1 MGVLTGLYPQRV
13 FDYFEELTRIP
24 RGSGNEK
31 AVSDYLVSFAKEHG
45 LFYVQD
51 AANNVIMIKK
61 ASAGYEAEEP
71 VILQGH
77 MDMVAVKDADC
88 PLSLEHDALEIAIE
102 GDTVYAKGTS
112 LGGDDGIAIAYA
124 LAVLEDETLS
134 HPRLEAVFTTD
145 EEVGMNGA
153 AAIDLSMLKG
163 RRLLNIDSEE
173 EGILTV
179 GCAGGVRVH
188 SVIPV
193 NRKRQQGILA
203 RICIHGLLGG
213 HSGAEIHK
221 QRGNANVL
229 MGRLL
234 NGLSA
239 KIPYALVSCKGGT
252 KDNAIPIE
260 AEAELV
266 ISEESREALAS
277 AVAEYERTYQ
287 REYANRDT
295 GVRVELTFYGNG
307 SMPAGSDSGKNPADT
322 GDSGNEQEKM
332 HGVVGIHAPE
342 DVRSEDSG
350 YEALDEAST
359 KTVVRFLASVPD
371 GVQAMSTDIQGLV
384 ETSLNMGIVR
394 LTGKGLETDHSIRS
408 SVASAKDALR
418 EKLTALSAL
427 AGGTVSCHGDYPA
440 WEYRKDSP
448 LREQMIVQYR
458 EMFGKEPRVE
468 VIHAGLE
475 CGLLSA
481 KLPGLDCV
489 SFGPDLTD
497 IHTTSERM
505 HIASVGRMY
514 DYLRALIEKK
524 ADGGQ

>member
-31 AVSDYLVSFAKEHG
+31 AVSDYLISFAKEHA
-45 LFYVQD
+45 LFSVQD
-51 AANNVIMIKK
+51 EANNVIMIKE
-61 ASAGYEAEEP
+61 ASAGREAEEP
-71 VILQGH
+71 IILQGH

-88 PLSLEHDALEIAIE
+88 PLSLEHDALAIAVE
-102 GDTVYAKGTS
+102 GDTIYAKGTS
-112 LGGDDGIAIAYA
+112 LGGDDGIALAYA

-153 AAIDLSMLKG
+153 AAIDLSLLKG
-163 RRLLNIDSEE
+163 KRLINIDSEE

-193 NRKRQQGILA
+193 KRERTRGVSA
-203 RICIHGLLGG
+203 CVRIHGLQGG

-221 QRGNANVL
+221 QRGNANCL
-229 MGRLL
+229 MGRFLCV
-234 NGLSA
+234 LSD
-239 KIPYALVSCKGGT
+239 IVPYALVSCTGGT

-260 AEAELV
+260 AEAKIV
-266 ISEESREALAS
+266 IPAKEKEALLTA
-277 AVAEYERTYQ
+277 AVEYESTLQ
-287 REYANRDT
+287 KEFANRDA
-295 GVRVELTFYGNG
+295 GVRVSLTF
-307 SMPAGSDSGKNPADT
+307 DQ
-322 GDSGNEQEKM
+322 GDAE
-332 HGVVGIHAPE
+332 
-342 DVRSEDSG
+342 SE
-350 YEALDEAST
+350 YHALDETST
-359 KTVVRFLASVPD
+359 KTAARFLVSVPD
-371 GVQAMSTDIQGLV
+371 GVQAMSMDIKGLV

-394 LTGKGLETDHSIRS
+394 LTDNGLETDHSIRS

-448 LREQMIVQYR
+448 LRECMIAQYR
-458 EMFGKEPRVE
+458 EMFGKEPKVE

-514 DYLRALIEKK
+514 DYLRALIERK
-524 ADGGQ
+524 

>member
-31 AVSDYLVSFAKEHG
+31 AVSDYLVSFAKEHD

-51 AANNVIMIKK
+51 TANNVIIIKE
-61 ASAGYEAEEP
+61 ASAGYEAVEP
-71 VILQGH
+71 IIMQGH

-88 PLSLEHDALEIAIE
+88 PLSLEHDALALAVE
-102 GDTVYAKGTS
+102 GDTIYAKGTS
-112 LGGDDGIAIAYA
+112 LGGDDGIALAYA
-124 LAVLEDETLS
+124 LAVLEDETLC

-153 AAIDLSMLKG
+153 AAIDLSVLKG
-163 RRLLNIDSEE
+163 RRLLNIDSEA

-193 NRKRQQGILA
+193 KRERRGGVPA
-203 RICIHGLLGG
+203 HVRIHGLQGG
-213 HSGAEIHK
+213 HSGAEINK

-229 MGRLL
+229 MGRFL
-234 NGLSA
+234 NGLLG
-239 KIPYALVSCKGGT
+239 KMPCALVSCAGGT
-252 KDNAIPIE
+252 KDNAIPVE
-260 AEAELV
+260 AEAEL
-266 ISEESREALAS
+266 IIPAKEQDALAA
-277 AVAEYERTYQ
+277 AVTEYEQ
-287 REYANRDT
+287 ILKKEFANRDA
-295 GVRVELTFYGNG
+295 GVQVSLTFSEKNG
-307 SMPAGSDSGKNPADT
+307 ALERGE
-322 GDSGNEQEKM
+322 GDNEWT
-332 HGVVGIHAPE
+332 
-342 DVRSEDSG
+342 
-350 YEALDEAST
+350 ALDEPST
-359 KTVVRFLASVPD
+359 KTVARFLFSVPD
-371 GVQAMSTDIQGLV
+371 GVQAMSTDIKDLV

-394 LTGKGLETDHSIRS
+394 LTENGLETDHSIRS

-418 EKLTALSAL
+418 EKVTALSAL

-440 WEYRKDSP
+440 WEYRSDSP
-448 LREQMIVQYR
+448 LRESMIAQYR
-458 EMFGKEPRVE
+458 EMFGKEPKVE

-514 DYLRALIEKK
+514 EYLRALIQKK
-524 ADGGQ
+524 

>member
-45 LFYVQD
+45 LSYVQD
-51 AANNVIMIKK
+51 KANNVIMIKE
-61 ASAGYEAEEP
+61 ASDGYEAQEP
-71 VILQGH
+71 IILQGH

-88 PLSLEHDALEIAIE
+88 PLSLEHDALDIGVE

-112 LGGDDGIAIAYA
+112 LGGDDGIALAYVLA
-124 LAVLEDETLS
+124 LLEDETLS

-163 RRLLNIDSEE
+163 RRLINIDSEE
-173 EGILTV
+173 EGVLTV

-193 NRKRQQGILA
+193 KRERSRGISA
-203 RICIHGLLGG
+203 RVRIDGLQGG

-221 QRGNANVL
+221 QRGNANAL
-229 MGRLL
+229 MGRFL
-234 NGLSA
+234 NGLSV
-239 KIPYALVSCKGGT
+239 KMSYALVSCAGGT

-266 ISEESREALAS
+266 IPVKEKEALVT
-277 AVAEYERTYQ
+277 AVAEYDKILQKEF
-287 REYANRDT
+287 ANRDA
-295 GVRVELTFYGNG
+295 GVRVLLIFGETDSANA
-307 SMPAGSDSGKNPADT
+307 SDDAGCGEREIKLHPGDT
-322 GDSGNEQEKM
+322 GCGDFAE
-332 HGVVGIHAPE
+332 
-342 DVRSEDSG
+342 SE
-350 YEALDEAST
+350 YQALDEAST
-359 KTVVRFLASVPD
+359 KTAARFLACVPD
-371 GVQAMSTDIQGLV
+371 GVQAMSTDIDGLV

-394 LTGKGLETDHSIRS
+394 LTEKGLETDHSIRS

-427 AGGTVSCHGDYPA
+427 AGGAVSCHGDYPA

-448 LREQMIVQYR
+448 LRECMIAQYR
-458 EMFGKEPRVE
+458 ELFGKEPRVE

-514 DYLRALIEKK
+514 EYLRALIGKK
-524 ADGGQ
+524 SAR

>member
-45 LFYVQD
+45 LSYVQD
-51 AANNVIMIKK
+51 KANNVIMIKE
-61 ASAGYEAEEP
+61 ASDGYEAQEP
-71 VILQGH
+71 IILQGH

-88 PLSLEHDALEIAIE
+88 PLSLEHDALDIGVE

-112 LGGDDGIAIAYA
+112 LGGDDGIALAYVLA
-124 LAVLEDETLS
+124 LLEDETLS

-163 RRLLNIDSEE
+163 RRLINIDSEE
-173 EGILTV
+173 EGVLTV

-193 NRKRQQGILA
+193 KRERSRGISA
-203 RICIHGLLGG
+203 RVRIDGLQGG

-221 QRGNANVL
+221 QRGNANDL
-229 MGRLL
+229 MGRFL
-234 NGLSA
+234 NGLSV
-239 KIPYALVSCKGGT
+239 KMSYALVSCVGGT

-266 ISEESREALAS
+266 IPVKEKEALVT
-277 AVAEYERTYQ
+277 AVAEYDKILQKEF
-287 REYANRDT
+287 ANRDA
-295 GVRVELTFYGNG
+295 GVRVLLIFGETDSANA
-307 SMPAGSDSGKNPADT
+307 SDDAGCGEREIKLHPGDT
-322 GDSGNEQEKM
+322 GCGDFAE
-332 HGVVGIHAPE
+332 
-342 DVRSEDSG
+342 SE
-350 YEALDEAST
+350 YQALDEAST
-359 KTVVRFLASVPD
+359 KTAARFLACVPG
-371 GVQAMSTDIQGLV
+371 GVQAMSTDIDGLV

-394 LTGKGLETDHSIRS
+394 LTEKGLETDHSIRS

-448 LREQMIVQYR
+448 LRECMIAQYR
-458 EMFGKEPRVE
+458 ELFGKEPRVE

-514 DYLRALIEKK
+514 EYLRALIEKK
-524 ADGGQ
+524 SAR

>member
-45 LFYVQD
+45 LFFVQD
-51 AANNVIMIKK
+51 EADNVIIIKE
-61 ASAGYEAEEP
+61 ASSGYEAEEP
-71 VILQGH
+71 IILQGH

-88 PLSLEHDALEIAIE
+88 PLSLEHDALDIGVE
-102 GDTVYAKGTS
+102 GDTIYAKGTS
-112 LGGDDGIAIAYA
+112 LGGDDGIALAYVLA
-124 LAVLEDETLS
+124 LLEDETLS

-163 RRLLNIDSEE
+163 RRLINIDSEE
-173 EGILTV
+173 EGVLTV

-193 NRKRQQGILA
+193 KRERSRGMTA
-203 RICIHGLLGG
+203 RVRIDGLQGG

-229 MGRLL
+229 MGRFL
-234 NGLSA
+234 NGLSV
-239 KIPYALVSCKGGT
+239 KMSYALVSCAGGT
-252 KDNAIPIE
+252 KDNAIPVE

-266 ISEESREALAS
+266 IPVKEKEALA
-277 AVAEYERTYQ
+277 AAAAEYGKILEK
-287 REYANRDT
+287 EYADRDAD
-295 GVRVELTFYGNG
+295 VRVSLRFGEGD
-307 SMPAGSDSGKNPADT
+307 SMPGSWKGNNVSGKT
-322 GDSGNEQEKM
+322 GCDELAE
-332 HGVVGIHAPE
+332 
-342 DVRSEDSG
+342 SE
-350 YEALDEAST
+350 YQALNEAST
-359 KTVVRFLASVPD
+359 KAVVRFLACVPD
-371 GVQAMSTDIQGLV
+371 GVQAMSTDIGGLV

-394 LTGKGLETDHSIRS
+394 LTKEGLETDHSIRS
-408 SVASAKDALR
+408 SKASAKDALR

-427 AGGTVSCHGDYPA
+427 AGGMVSCHGDYPA
-440 WEYRKDSP
+440 WEYRRDSL
-448 LREQMIVQYR
+448 LREQMTAQYS
-458 EMFGKEPRVE
+458 ELFGKEPRVE

-514 DYLRALIEKK
+514 EYLRALVEKK
-524 ADGGQ
+524 SAR

>member
-31 AVSDYLVSFAKEHG
+31 AVSDYLVSFAKEHD

-51 AANNVIMIKK
+51 TANNVIIIKE
-61 ASAGYEAEEP
+61 ASAGYETEEP
-71 VILQGH
+71 IIMQGH

-88 PLSLEHDALEIAIE
+88 PLSLEHDALALAVE
-102 GDTVYAKGTS
+102 GDTIYAKGTS
-112 LGGDDGIAIAYA
+112 LGGDDGIALAYA
-124 LAVLEDETLS
+124 LAILEDETLC

-153 AAIDLSMLKG
+153 AAIDLSVLKG

-193 NRKRQQGILA
+193 KRERRRGILA
-203 RICIHGLLGG
+203 RVHIHGLQGG

-221 QRGNANVL
+221 QRGNANCL
-229 MGRLL
+229 MGRFLL
-234 NGLSA
+234 EL
-239 KIPYALVSCKGGT
+239 IRRMPYAIVSLSGGT

-260 AEAELV
+260 AAAELV
-266 ISEESREALAS
+266 IAVKEKETLLS
-277 AVAEYERTYQ
+277 AAEEYERILQ
-287 REYANRDT
+287 KEFANRDA
-295 GVRVELTFYGNG
+295 GVKVSLTFGEENG
-307 SMPAGSDSGKNPADT
+307 
-322 GDSGNEQEKM
+322 
-332 HGVVGIHAPE
+332 APE
-342 DVRSEDSG
+342 RDEGDN
-350 YEALDEAST
+350 EWTALDDAAT
-359 KTVVRFLASVPD
+359 KTAARFLACVPD
-371 GVQAMSTDIQGLV
+371 GVQAMSTDIKGLV

-394 LTGKGLETDHSIRS
+394 LTENGLETDHSIRS

-418 EKLTALSAL
+418 EKVTALSAL
-427 AGGTVSCHGDYPA
+427 AGGTVSYHGDYPA
-440 WEYRKDSP
+440 WEYRSDSP
-448 LREQMIVQYR
+448 LRESMIAQYR
-458 EMFGKEPRVE
+458 EMFGKEPKVE

-514 DYLRALIEKK
+514 EYLRALIQKK
-524 ADGGQ
+524 

>member
-31 AVSDYLVSFAKEHG
+31 AVSDYLVSFAKEHD

-51 AANNVIMIKK
+51 TANNVIIIKE
-61 ASAGYEAEEP
+61 ASAGYEAVEP
-71 VILQGH
+71 IIMQGH

-88 PLSLEHDALEIAIE
+88 PLSLEHDALALAVE
-102 GDTVYAKGTS
+102 GDTIYAKGTS
-112 LGGDDGIAIAYA
+112 LGGDDGIALAYA
-124 LAVLEDETLS
+124 LAVLEDETLC

-153 AAIDLSMLKG
+153 AAIDLSVLKG
-163 RRLLNIDSEE
+163 RRLLNIDSEA

-193 NRKRQQGILA
+193 KRERRRGVPA
-203 RICIHGLLGG
+203 RVRIHGLQGG
-213 HSGAEIHK
+213 HSGAEINK
-221 QRGNANVL
+221 QRGNANGL
-229 MGRLL
+229 MGRFL
-234 NGLSA
+234 NGLLDKMPCA
-239 KIPYALVSCKGGT
+239 IVSCAGGT
-252 KDNAIPIE
+252 KDNAIPVE
-260 AEAELV
+260 AEAEL
-266 ISEESREALAS
+266 IIPTKEQEALAA
-277 AVAEYERTYQ
+277 AVTEYEQ
-287 REYANRDT
+287 ILKKEFANRDA
-295 GVRVELTFYGNG
+295 GVQVSLTFNEENG
-307 SMPAGSDSGKNPADT
+307 ALERGE
-322 GDSGNEQEKM
+322 GDNEWT
-332 HGVVGIHAPE
+332 
-342 DVRSEDSG
+342 
-350 YEALDEAST
+350 ALDDAST
-359 KTVVRFLASVPD
+359 KTAARFLVSVPD
-371 GVQAMSTDIQGLV
+371 GVQAMSTDIKGLV

-394 LTGKGLETDHSIRS
+394 LTENGLETDHSIRS

-418 EKLTALSAL
+418 EKVTALSAL
-427 AGGTVSCHGDYPA
+427 AGGAVSCHGDYPA
-440 WEYRKDSP
+440 WEYRSDSP
-448 LREQMIVQYR
+448 LRESMIAQYR
-458 EMFGKEPRVE
+458 EMFGKEPKVE

-514 DYLRALIEKK
+514 EYLRALIQKK
-524 ADGGQ
+524 

>member
-31 AVSDYLVSFAKEHG
+31 AVSDYLVSFAKEHD

-51 AANNVIMIKK
+51 TANNVIIIKE
-61 ASAGYEAEEP
+61 ASVGYEAVEP
-71 VILQGH
+71 IIMQGH

-88 PLSLEHDALEIAIE
+88 PLSLEHDALALAVE
-102 GDTVYAKGTS
+102 GDTIYARGTS
-112 LGGDDGIAIAYA
+112 LGGDDGIALAYA
-124 LAVLEDETLS
+124 LAVLEDKTLC

-153 AAIDLSMLKG
+153 AAIDLSVLKG
-163 RRLLNIDSEE
+163 RRLLNIDSEQ

-193 NRKRQQGILA
+193 KRERCGGVPA
-203 RICIHGLLGG
+203 RVRIHGLQGG
-213 HSGAEIHK
+213 HSGAEINK
-221 QRGNANVL
+221 QRGNANSL
-229 MGRLL
+229 MGRFL
-234 NGLSA
+234 NNLSG
-239 KIPYALVSCKGGT
+239 KMLCALVSCAGGT
-252 KDNAIPIE
+252 KDNAIPVE
-260 AEAELV
+260 AEAEL
-266 ISEESREALAS
+266 IIPAKEQEALAA
-277 AVAEYERTYQ
+277 AVTEYEQ
-287 REYANRDT
+287 ILKKEFANRDA
-295 GVRVELTFYGNG
+295 GVQVSLTFSEENG
-307 SMPAGSDSGKNPADT
+307 AFERGE
-322 GDSGNEQEKM
+322 GDNEWT
-332 HGVVGIHAPE
+332 
-342 DVRSEDSG
+342 
-350 YEALDEAST
+350 ALDEAST
-359 KTVVRFLASVPD
+359 KTVARFLVSVPD
-371 GVQAMSTDIQGLV
+371 GVQAMSTDIKGLV

-394 LTGKGLETDHSIRS
+394 LTENGLETDHSIRS

-418 EKLTALSAL
+418 EKVTALSAL
-427 AGGTVSCHGDYPA
+427 AGGAVSCHGDYPA
-440 WEYRKDSP
+440 WEYRSDSP
-448 LREQMIVQYR
+448 LRESMIAQYR
-458 EMFGKEPRVE
+458 EMFGKEPKVE

-514 DYLRALIEKK
+514 EYLRALIQKK
-524 ADGGQ
+524 

>member
-31 AVSDYLVSFAKEHG
+31 AVSDYLVSFAKEHD

-51 AANNVIMIKK
+51 TANNVIIIKE

-71 VILQGH
+71 IIMQGH

-88 PLSLEHDALEIAIE
+88 PLSLEHDALSLAVE

-112 LGGDDGIAIAYA
+112 LGGDDGIALAYA

-153 AAIDLSMLKG
+153 AAIDLSVLKG

-179 GCAGGVRVH
+179 GCAGGVRIH

-193 NRKRQQGILA
+193 KREGFGGVLA
-203 RICIHGLLGG
+203 CVRIHGLQGG

-221 QRGNANVL
+221 QRGNANCL
-229 MGRLL
+229 MGRFLFE
-234 NGLSA
+234 LSGRM
-239 KIPYALVSCKGGT
+239 PYALVALSGGT
-252 KDNAIPIE
+252 KDNAIPVE
-260 AEAELV
+260 AEAEL
-266 ISEESREALAS
+266 IIPAKEQEALAA
-277 AVAEYERTYQ
+277 AVTEYERILKK
-287 REYANRDT
+287 EFANRDA
-295 GVRVELTFYGNG
+295 GVQVGLTFDKENG
-307 SMPAGSDSGKNPADT
+307 APGRGE
-322 GDSGNEQEKM
+322 GDNEWT
-332 HGVVGIHAPE
+332 
-342 DVRSEDSG
+342 
-350 YEALDEAST
+350 ALDEAST
-359 KTVVRFLASVPD
+359 KTVVRFLVSVPD
-371 GVQAMSTDIQGLV
+371 GVQAMSMDVKGLV

-394 LTGKGLETDHSIRS
+394 LTENGLETDHSIRS

-427 AGGTVSCHGDYPA
+427 AGGAVSCHGDYPA
-440 WEYRKDSP
+440 WEYRSDSP
-448 LREQMIVQYR
+448 LRERMIAQYR
-458 EMFGKEPRVE
+458 EMFGKEPKVE

-514 DYLRALIEKK
+514 EYLRALIEK
-524 ADGGQ
+524 G

>member
-45 LFYVQD
+45 LSYVQD
-51 AANNVIMIKK
+51 KANNVIMIKE
-61 ASAGYEAEEP
+61 ASDGYEAQEP
-71 VILQGH
+71 IILQGH

-88 PLSLEHDALEIAIE
+88 PLSLEHDALDIGVE

-112 LGGDDGIAIAYA
+112 LGGDDGIALAYVLA
-124 LAVLEDETLS
+124 LLEDETLS

-163 RRLLNIDSEE
+163 RRLINIDSEE
-173 EGILTV
+173 EGVLTV

-193 NRKRQQGILA
+193 KRERSRGISA
-203 RICIHGLLGG
+203 RVRIDGLQGG

-221 QRGNANVL
+221 QRGNANDL
-229 MGRLL
+229 MGRFL
-234 NGLSA
+234 NGLSV
-239 KIPYALVSCKGGT
+239 KMSYALVSCVGGT

-266 ISEESREALAS
+266 IPVKEKEALVT
-277 AVAEYERTYQ
+277 AVAEYDKILQKEF
-287 REYANRDT
+287 ANRDA
-295 GVRVELTFYGNG
+295 GVRVLLIFGETDSANA
-307 SMPAGSDSGKNPADT
+307 SDDAGCGEREIKLHPGDT
-322 GDSGNEQEKM
+322 GCGDFAE
-332 HGVVGIHAPE
+332 
-342 DVRSEDSG
+342 SE
-350 YEALDEAST
+350 YQALDEAST
-359 KTVVRFLASVPD
+359 KTAARFLACVPG
-371 GVQAMSTDIQGLV
+371 GVQAMSTDIDGLV

-394 LTGKGLETDHSIRS
+394 LTEKGLETDHSIRS
-408 SVASAKDALR
+408 SV
-418 EKLTALSAL
+418 ENLTALSAL

-448 LREQMIVQYR
+448 LRECMIAQYR
-458 EMFGKEPRVE
+458 ELFGKEPRVE

-514 DYLRALIEKK
+514 EYLRALIEKK
-524 ADGGQ
+524 SAR

>member
-31 AVSDYLVSFAKEHG
+31 AVSDYLVSFAKEHD

-51 AANNVIMIKK
+51 AANNVIIIKE

-71 VILQGH
+71 IIMQGH

-88 PLSLEHDALEIAIE
+88 PLSLEHDALALAVE
-102 GDTVYAKGTS
+102 GDTIYARGTS
-112 LGGDDGIAIAYA
+112 LGGDDGIALAYA

-153 AAIDLSMLKG
+153 AAIDLSVLKG

-193 NRKRQQGILA
+193 KRECCRGVLA
-203 RICIHGLLGG
+203 HVRIHGLQGG
-213 HSGAEIHK
+213 HSGAEINK
-221 QRGNANVL
+221 QRGNANCL
-229 MGRLL
+229 MGRFL
-234 NGLSA
+234 NRLSD
-239 KIPYALVSCKGGT
+239 KMPYALASCTGGT
-252 KDNAIPIE
+252 KDNAIPVE
-260 AEAELV
+260 AEAEL
-266 ISEESREALAS
+266 IIPEKEQEALVT
-277 AVAEYERTYQ
+277 AVTEYEQ
-287 REYANRDT
+287 ILKKEFANRDA
-295 GVRVELTFYGNG
+295 GVQVSLTFVEDN
-307 SMPAGSDSGKNPADT
+307 N
-322 GDSGNEQEKM
+322 
-332 HGVVGIHAPE
+332 VPE
-342 DVRSEDSG
+342 YD
-350 YEALDEAST
+350 ALDESST
-359 KTVVRFLASVPD
+359 KTVARFLTSVPD
-371 GVQAMSTDIQGLV
+371 GVQAMSTDIKGLV

-394 LTGKGLETDHSIRS
+394 LTENGLETDHSIRS

-418 EKLTALSAL
+418 EKVTALSAL
-427 AGGTVSCHGDYPA
+427 AGGAVSCHGDYPA
-440 WEYRKDSP
+440 WEYRSESP
-448 LREQMIVQYR
+448 LRESMIAQYR
-458 EMFGKEPRVE
+458 EMFGKEPKVE

-514 DYLRALIEKK
+514 EYLRALIQKK
-524 ADGGQ
+524 

>member
-45 LFYVQD
+45 LSYVQD
-51 AANNVIMIKK
+51 KANNVIMIKE
-61 ASAGYEAEEP
+61 ASDGYEAQEP
-71 VILQGH
+71 IILQGH

-88 PLSLEHDALEIAIE
+88 SLSLEHDALDIGVE

-112 LGGDDGIAIAYA
+112 LGGDDGIALAYVLA
-124 LAVLEDETLS
+124 LLEDETLS

-163 RRLLNIDSEE
+163 RRLINIDSEE
-173 EGILTV
+173 EGVLTV

-193 NRKRQQGILA
+193 KRERSRGISA
-203 RICIHGLLGG
+203 RVRIDGLQGG

-221 QRGNANVL
+221 QRGNANAL
-229 MGRLL
+229 MGRFL
-234 NGLSA
+234 NGLSV
-239 KIPYALVSCKGGT
+239 KMSYALVSCAGGT

-266 ISEESREALAS
+266 IPVKEKEALVT
-277 AVAEYERTYQ
+277 AVAEYDKILQKEF
-287 REYANRDT
+287 ANRDA
-295 GVRVELTFYGNG
+295 GVRVLLIFGETDSANA
-307 SMPAGSDSGKNPADT
+307 SDDAGCGEREIKLHPGDT
-322 GDSGNEQEKM
+322 GCGDFAE
-332 HGVVGIHAPE
+332 
-342 DVRSEDSG
+342 SE
-350 YEALDEAST
+350 YQALDEAST
-359 KTVVRFLASVPD
+359 KTAARFLACVPD
-371 GVQAMSTDIQGLV
+371 GVQAMSTDIDGLV

-394 LTGKGLETDHSIRS
+394 LTEKGLETDHSIRS

-427 AGGTVSCHGDYPA
+427 AGGAVSCHGDYPA

-448 LREQMIVQYR
+448 LRECMIAQYR
-458 EMFGKEPRVE
+458 ELFGKEPRVE

-514 DYLRALIEKK
+514 EYLRALIEKK
-524 ADGGQ
+524 SAR

>member
-31 AVSDYLVSFAKEHG
+31 AVSDYLVSFAKEHD

-51 AANNVIMIKK
+51 AANNVIIIKE

-71 VILQGH
+71 IIMQGH

-88 PLSLEHDALEIAIE
+88 PLSLEHDALALAVE
-102 GDTVYAKGTS
+102 GDTIYARGTS
-112 LGGDDGIAIAYA
+112 LGGDDGIALAYA

-153 AAIDLSMLKG
+153 AAIDLSVLKG

-193 NRKRQQGILA
+193 KRECCRGVLA
-203 RICIHGLLGG
+203 HVRIHGLQGG
-213 HSGAEIHK
+213 HSGAEINK
-221 QRGNANVL
+221 QRGNANCL
-229 MGRLL
+229 MGRFL
-234 NGLSA
+234 NRLSD
-239 KIPYALVSCKGGT
+239 KMPYALASCTGGT
-252 KDNAIPIE
+252 KDNAIPVE
-260 AEAELV
+260 AEAEL
-266 ISEESREALAS
+266 IIPEKEQEALVT
-277 AVAEYERTYQ
+277 AVTEYEQ
-287 REYANRDT
+287 ILKKEFANRDA
-295 GVRVELTFYGNG
+295 GVQVSLTFDEDN
-307 SMPAGSDSGKNPADT
+307 N
-322 GDSGNEQEKM
+322 
-332 HGVVGIHAPE
+332 VPE
-342 DVRSEDSG
+342 YD
-350 YEALDEAST
+350 ALDESST
-359 KTVVRFLASVPD
+359 KTVARFLTSVPD
-371 GVQAMSTDIQGLV
+371 GVQAMSTDIKGLV

-394 LTGKGLETDHSIRS
+394 LTENGLETDHSIRS

-418 EKLTALSAL
+418 EKVTALSAL
-427 AGGTVSCHGDYPA
+427 AGGAVSCHGDYPA
-440 WEYRKDSP
+440 WEYRSESP
-448 LREQMIVQYR
+448 LRESMIAQYR
-458 EMFGKEPRVE
+458 EMFGKEPKVE

-514 DYLRALIEKK
+514 EYLRALIQKK
-524 ADGGQ
+524 

>member
-45 LFYVQD
+45 LSYVQD
-51 AANNVIMIKK
+51 KANNVIMIKE
-61 ASAGYEAEEP
+61 ASDGYEAQEP
-71 VILQGH
+71 IILQGH

-88 PLSLEHDALEIAIE
+88 PLSLEHDALDIGVE

-112 LGGDDGIAIAYA
+112 LGGDDGIALAYVLA
-124 LAVLEDETLS
+124 LLEDETLS

-163 RRLLNIDSEE
+163 RRLINIDSEE
-173 EGILTV
+173 EGVLTV

-193 NRKRQQGILA
+193 KRERSRGISA
-203 RICIHGLLGG
+203 RVRIDGLQGG

-221 QRGNANVL
+221 QRGNANAL
-229 MGRLL
+229 MGRFL
-234 NGLSA
+234 NGLSV
-239 KIPYALVSCKGGT
+239 KMSYALVSCAGGT

-266 ISEESREALAS
+266 IPVKEKEALVT
-277 AVAEYERTYQ
+277 AVAEYDKILQKEF
-287 REYANRDT
+287 ANRDA
-295 GVRVELTFYGNG
+295 GVRVLLIFGETDSANA
-307 SMPAGSDSGKNPADT
+307 SDDAGCGEREIKLHPGDT
-322 GDSGNEQEKM
+322 GCGDFAE
-332 HGVVGIHAPE
+332 
-342 DVRSEDSG
+342 SE
-350 YEALDEAST
+350 YQALDEAST
-359 KTVVRFLASVPD
+359 KTAARFLACVPD
-371 GVQAMSTDIQGLV
+371 GVQAMSTDIDGLV

-394 LTGKGLETDHSIRS
+394 LTEKGLETDHSIRS

-427 AGGTVSCHGDYPA
+427 AGGAVSCHGDYPA

-448 LREQMIVQYR
+448 LRECMIAQYR
-458 EMFGKEPRVE
+458 ELFGKEPRVE

-514 DYLRALIEKK
+514 EYLRALIEKK
-524 ADGGQ
+524 SAR

>member
-1 MGVLTGLYPQRV
+1 MGVLTGLTPQRV

-45 LFYVQD
+45 LFSVQD
-51 AANNVIMIKK
+51 QANNVIIIKE
-61 ASAGYEAEEP
+61 ASAGYEEAEP
-71 VILQGH
+71 VVLQGH

-88 PLSLEHDALEIAIE
+88 GIDLERDALRLVVD
-102 GDTVYAKGTS
+102 GDTIYAKGTS
-112 LGGDDGIAIAYA
+112 LGGDDGIAVAYA
-124 LAVLEDETLS
+124 LALLEDETLS

-163 RRLLNIDSEE
+163 RQLINIDSEA

-188 SVIPV
+188 SVVPV
-193 NRKRQQGILA
+193 KRAQHSGILA
-203 RICIHGLLGG
+203 AVRIHGLLGG
-213 HSGAEIHK
+213 HSGAEIDK
-221 QRGNANVL
+221 QRGNANCL
-229 MGRLL
+229 MGRFL
-234 NGLSA
+234 NGLSD
-239 KIPYALVSCKGGT
+239 KMPYALVSCSGGT
-252 KDNAIPIE
+252 KDNAIPVQ
-260 AEAELV
+260 AEAAFV
-266 ISEESREALAS
+266 IAANEKEALVS
-277 AVAEYERTYQ
+277 AAAEYGRTLQ
-287 REYANRDT
+287 KEYVNRDA
-295 GVRVELTFYGNG
+295 GVQVSLTFGMENGVMGHGAEDYASNYGG
-307 SMPAGSDSGKNPADT
+307 RSMREPDAESVYD
-322 GDSGNEQEKM
+322 
-332 HGVVGIHAPE
+332 
-342 DVRSEDSG
+342 
-350 YEALDEAST
+350 ALDESST
-359 KTVVRFLASVPD
+359 KIVARFLASVPD
-371 GVQAMSTDIQGLV
+371 GVQTMSTDIRGLV

-394 LTGKGLETDHSIRS
+394 LTENGLETDHSIRS
-408 SVASAKDALR
+408 SIASAKEALR

-448 LREQMIVQYR
+448 LREKMIAQYR
-458 EMFGKEPRVE
+458 AMFGKEPKVE
-468 VIHAGLE
+468 IIHAGLE

-489 SFGPDLTD
+489 SFGPDLSD

-514 DYLRALIEKK
+514 EYLRALIEKK
-524 ADGGQ
+524 

>member
-31 AVSDYLVSFAKEHG
+31 AVSDYLVSFAKEHD

-51 AANNVIMIKK
+51 AADNVIIIKE

-71 VILQGH
+71 IIMQGH

-88 PLSLEHDALEIAIE
+88 PLSLEHDALALAVE
-102 GDTVYAKGTS
+102 GDTIYAKGTS
-112 LGGDDGIAIAYA
+112 LGGDDGIALAYA
-124 LAVLEDETLS
+124 LAVLEDETLC

-153 AAIDLSMLKG
+153 AAIDLSVLKG

-193 NRKRQQGILA
+193 KRERRGGVPA
-203 RICIHGLLGG
+203 RVRIHGLQGG
-213 HSGAEIHK
+213 HSGAEINK
-221 QRGNANVL
+221 QRGNANCL

-234 NGLSA
+234 NGLSG
-239 KIPYALVSCKGGT
+239 KISYALVSCAGGT
-252 KDNAIPIE
+252 KDNAIPVE
-260 AEAELV
+260 AEAEL
-266 ISEESREALAS
+266 IIPAKEREALAA
-277 AVAEYERTYQ
+277 AVTEYEQ
-287 REYANRDT
+287 IVKKEFANRDA
-295 GVRVELTFYGNG
+295 GVQVSLTFDEDNGALTHNEGN
-307 SMPAGSDSGKNPADT
+307 
-322 GDSGNEQEKM
+322 NEWT
-332 HGVVGIHAPE
+332 
-342 DVRSEDSG
+342 
-350 YEALDEAST
+350 ALDNVST
-359 KTVVRFLASVPD
+359 TIVARFLVSVPD
-371 GVQAMSTDIQGLV
+371 GVQAMSTDIKGLV

-394 LTGKGLETDHSIRS
+394 LTENGFETDHSIRS

-418 EKLTALSAL
+418 EKVTALSAL
-427 AGGTVSCHGDYPA
+427 AGGSVSCHGDYPA
-440 WEYRKDSP
+440 WEYRSDSP
-448 LREQMIVQYR
+448 LRESMIAQYR
-458 EMFGKEPRVE
+458 EMFGKEPKVE

-514 DYLRALIEKK
+514 EYLRALIQKK
-524 ADGGQ
+524 

>member
-31 AVSDYLVSFAKEHG
+31 AVSDYLVSFAKEHD

-51 AANNVIMIKK
+51 TANNVIIIKE

-71 VILQGH
+71 IILQGH

-88 PLSLEHDALEIAIE
+88 PLSLEHDALVLAVE
-102 GDTVYAKGTS
+102 GDTIYAKGTS
-112 LGGDDGIAIAYA
+112 LGGDDGIALAYA

-153 AAIDLSMLKG
+153 AAIDLSVLKG

-193 NRKRQQGILA
+193 KRERRGGVPA
-203 RICIHGLLGG
+203 RVRIHGLQGG
-213 HSGAEIHK
+213 HSGAEINK
-221 QRGNANVL
+221 QRGNANCL
-229 MGRLL
+229 MGRFL
-234 NGLSA
+234 NGLSG
-239 KIPYALVSCKGGT
+239 KMPYALVSCAGGT
-252 KDNAIPIE
+252 KDNAIPVE

-266 ISEESREALAS
+266 IPAKEQEALAA
-277 AVAEYERTYQ
+277 AVTEYEQ
-287 REYANRDT
+287 ILKKEFANRDA
-295 GVRVELTFYGNG
+295 GVQVSLTFSEENG
-307 SMPAGSDSGKNPADT
+307 ALERGE
-322 GDSGNEQEKM
+322 GDNEWT
-332 HGVVGIHAPE
+332 
-342 DVRSEDSG
+342 
-350 YEALDEAST
+350 ALDEAST
-359 KTVVRFLASVPD
+359 KIAARFLASVPD
-371 GVQAMSTDIQGLV
+371 GVQAMSTDIKGLV

-394 LTGKGLETDHSIRS
+394 LTENGLETDHSIRS

-418 EKLTALSAL
+418 EKVTALSAL
-427 AGGTVSCHGDYPA
+427 AGGTVSYHGDYPA
-440 WEYRKDSP
+440 WEYRSDSP
-448 LREQMIVQYR
+448 LRESMIAQYR
-458 EMFGKEPRVE
+458 EMFGKEPKVE

-514 DYLRALIEKK
+514 EYLRALIQKK
-524 ADGGQ
+524 

>member
-31 AVSDYLVSFAKEHG
+31 AVSDYLVSFAKEHN

-51 AANNVIMIKK
+51 TANNVIIIKE
-61 ASAGYEAEEP
+61 ASAGYETEEP
-71 VILQGH
+71 IIMQGH

-88 PLSLEHDALEIAIE
+88 PLSLERDALEIAVD
-102 GDTVYAKGTS
+102 GDTIYAKGTS

-124 LAVLEDETLS
+124 LALLEDETLS

-153 AAIDLSMLKG
+153 AAIDLSVLKG
-163 RRLLNIDSEE
+163 RQLLNIDSEE

-179 GCAGGVRVH
+179 ACAGGVRVH
-188 SVIPV
+188 SVVPV
-193 NRKRQQGILA
+193 KRVSCRGILA
-203 RICIHGLLGG
+203 RVHIHGLQGG

-221 QRGNANVL
+221 QRGNANCL
-229 MGRLL
+229 MGRFLL
-234 NGLSA
+234 ELTRRM
-239 KIPYALVSCKGGT
+239 PYALVSLSGGT

-260 AEAELV
+260 AVTELV
-266 ISEESREALAS
+266 IAENEKETLLS
-277 AVAEYERTYQ
+277 AAEEYERILQ
-287 REYANRDT
+287 KEFANRDA
-295 GVRVELTFYGNG
+295 GVKVSLTFSEENG
-307 SMPAGSDSGKNPADT
+307 
-322 GDSGNEQEKM
+322 
-332 HGVVGIHAPE
+332 APE
-342 DVRSEDSG
+342 RNEGDNEWT
-350 YEALDEAST
+350 ALDDAST
-359 KTVVRFLASVPD
+359 KTVTRFLACVPD
-371 GVQAMSTDIQGLV
+371 GVQAMSTDIKGLV

-394 LTGKGLETDHSIRS
+394 LTEKGLESDHSIRS

-427 AGGTVSCHGDYPA
+427 AGGTVSYHGDYPA

-448 LREQMIVQYR
+448 LRERMIAQYR
-458 EMFGKEPRVE
+458 EMFGKEPKVE

-514 DYLRALIEKK
+514 EYLRAFIEKR
-524 ADGGQ
+524 

>member
-1 MGVLTGLYPQRV
+1 MGVLSGLYPQRV
-13 FDYFEELTRIP
+13 FDHFEELTRIP

-31 AVSDYLVSFAKEHG
+31 AVSDHLVSFAKEHD

-51 AANNVIMIKK
+51 AANNVIIIKE
-61 ASAGYEAEEP
+61 ASAGYETEEP
-71 VILQGH
+71 LILQGH

-88 PLSLEHDALEIAIE
+88 PLSLEHDALEIAVE

-112 LGGDDGIAIAYA
+112 LGGDDGIAVAYA

-153 AAIDLSMLKG
+153 AAIDLSMLMG

-193 NRKRQQGILA
+193 NRKRQQGSLA
-203 RICIHGLLGG
+203 RIRIYGLLGG

-239 KIPYALVSCKGGT
+239 KVPYALVSCTGGT

-260 AEAELV
+260 AEAELI
-266 ISEESREALAS
+266 ISPENRETVKS
-277 AVAEYERTYQ
+277 AMAEYERTYQ
-287 REYANRDT
+287 KEYVNRDA
-295 GVRVELTFYGNG
+295 GVRIELTIGENG
-307 SMPAGSDSGKNPADT
+307 GAQTEEKKYLSGDTATDSD
-322 GDSGNEQEKM
+322 
-332 HGVVGIHAPE
+332 
-342 DVRSEDSG
+342 
-350 YEALDEAST
+350 YEALDEDST

-371 GVQAMSTDIQGLV
+371 GVQAMSMDISGLV

-440 WEYRKDSP
+440 WEYRKDSQ

-524 ADGGQ
+524 K

>member
-51 AANNVIMIKK
+51 EADNVIMIKE
-61 ASAGYEAEEP
+61 ASAGYETEETL
-71 VILQGH
+71 ILQGH

-88 PLSLEHDALEIAIE
+88 PLSLEHDALALAVE
-102 GDTVYAKGTS
+102 GDTIYAKGTS
-112 LGGDDGIAIAYA
+112 LGGDDGIALAYA
-124 LAVLEDETLS
+124 LAVLEDDTLS

-163 RRLLNIDSEE
+163 RKLINIDSEE

-193 NRKRQQGILA
+193 KRVQRRGVSA
-203 RICIHGLLGG
+203 RIHIHGLQGG

-221 QRGNANVL
+221 QRGNANCL
-229 MGRLL
+229 LGRLL
-234 NGLSA
+234 SGLA
-239 KIPYALVSCKGGT
+239 KTEYALASCSGGT

-260 AEAELV
+260 AEAEL
-266 ISEESREALAS
+266 IIPAKEKEALAS
-277 AVAEYERTYQ
+277 IVKEYEQ
-287 REYANRDT
+287 IFQKEFANRDA
-295 GVRVELTFYGNG
+295 GVQVSLTFRESSNVPKCGG
-307 SMPAGSDSGKNPADT
+307 ESKEPGQGKSGAKDMAE
-322 GDSGNEQEKM
+322 SEY
-332 HGVVGIHAPE
+332 
-342 DVRSEDSG
+342 DV
-350 YEALDEAST
+350 LDEVST
-359 KTVVRFLASVPD
+359 ETVARFLVSVPD
-371 GVQAMSTDIQGLV
+371 GVQAMSTDITGLV

-394 LTGKGLETDHSIRS
+394 LTQNGLETDHSIRS

-448 LREQMIVQYR
+448 LRERMIGQYR

-514 DYLRALIEKK
+514 EYLRALIEKR
-524 ADGGQ
+524 

>member
-13 FDYFEELTRIP
+13 FDHFEELTRIP

-31 AVSDYLVSFAKEHG
+31 AVSDHLVSFAKEHG
-45 LFYVQD
+45 LSYVQD
-51 AANNVIMIKK
+51 KANNVIMIKE
-61 ASAGYEAEEP
+61 ASDGYEAEEP
-71 VILQGH
+71 IILQGH

-88 PLSLEHDALEIAIE
+88 VLSLEHDALDIGVE

-112 LGGDDGIAIAYA
+112 LGGDDGIALAYVLA
-124 LAVLEDETLS
+124 LLEDEALS

-163 RRLLNIDSEE
+163 RRLINIDSEE
-173 EGILTV
+173 EGVLTV

-193 NRKRQQGILA
+193 KRERSRGVTA
-203 RICIHGLLGG
+203 RVRIDGLQGG

-229 MGRLL
+229 MGRFL
-234 NGLSA
+234 NGLSV
-239 KIPYALVSCKGGT
+239 KMSYALVSCTGGT
-252 KDNAIPIE
+252 KDNAIPVE

-266 ISEESREALAS
+266 IPVKEKEALVT
-277 AVAEYERTYQ
+277 AVAEYDKMLQKEF
-287 REYANRDT
+287 ANRDA
-295 GVRVELTFYGNG
+295 GVRVLLIFCETDSANA
-307 SMPAGSDSGKNPADT
+307 SDDAGCGEREIKLQPGDT
-322 GDSGNEQEKM
+322 GCGDFAE
-332 HGVVGIHAPE
+332 
-342 DVRSEDSG
+342 SG
-350 YEALDEAST
+350 YYTLDEAST
-359 KTVVRFLASVPD
+359 KTAARFLACVPD
-371 GVQAMSTDIQGLV
+371 GVQAMSTDIDGLV

-394 LTGKGLETDHSIRS
+394 LTEKGLETDHSIRS

-448 LREQMIVQYR
+448 LRECMIAQYR
-458 EMFGKEPRVE
+458 ELFGKEPRVE

-514 DYLRALIEKK
+514 EYLRALIEKK
-524 ADGGQ
+524 SAR

>member
-13 FDYFEELTRIP
+13 FDHFEELTRIP

-31 AVSDYLVSFAKEHG
+31 AVSDFLVAFAKEHD

-51 AANNVIMIKK
+51 TANNVIIIKE

-71 VILQGH
+71 IIMQGH

-88 PLSLEHDALEIAIE
+88 PLSLEHDALELVVE
-102 GDTVYAKGTS
+102 NDTVCAKGTS
-112 LGGDDGIAIAYA
+112 LGGDDGIAVAYA

-145 EEVGMNGA
+145 EEVGMHGA
-153 AAIDLSMLKG
+153 AAIDLSVLKG

-193 NRKRQQGILA
+193 KRERRGGVLA
-203 RICIHGLLGG
+203 RVRIHGLQGG

-221 QRGNANVL
+221 RRGNANCL
-229 MGRLL
+229 MGRFLY
-234 NGLSA
+234 GLSGRL
-239 KIPYALVSCKGGT
+239 PYALFSCMGGT
-252 KDNAIPIE
+252 KDNAIPVE

-266 ISEESREALAS
+266 IPAKERETLAS
-277 AVAEYERTYQ
+277 AVAEYEQ
-287 REYANRDT
+287 ILKKEFANRDA
-295 GVRVELTFYGNG
+295 GVQVSLTF
-307 SMPAGSDSGKNPADT
+307 PEHIPDS
-322 GDSGNEQEKM
+322 E
-332 HGVVGIHAPE
+332 
-342 DVRSEDSG
+342 
-350 YEALDEAST
+350 YEALDETST
-359 KTVVRFLASVPD
+359 ETVVRFLISVPD
-371 GVQAMSTDIQGLV
+371 GVQAMSMDISGLV

-394 LTGKGLETDHSIRS
+394 LTKNGLETDHSIRS

-418 EKLTALSAL
+418 EKLTALTSL

-448 LREQMIVQYR
+448 LRECMIAQYR
-458 EMFGKEPRVE
+458 EMFGREPKVE

-497 IHTTSERM
+497 IHTTAERM

-514 DYLRALIEKK
+514 EYLRALIQKR
-524 ADGGQ
+524 Q

>member
-31 AVSDYLVSFAKEHG
+31 AVSDYLVSFAKEQD

-51 AANNVIMIKK
+51 TANNVIIIKE

-71 VILQGH
+71 IILQGH

-88 PLSLEHDALEIAIE
+88 PLSLEHDALALAVE
-102 GDTVYAKGTS
+102 GDTIYAKGTS
-112 LGGDDGIAIAYA
+112 LGGDDGIALAYA

-153 AAIDLSMLKG
+153 AAIDLSVLKG

-193 NRKRQQGILA
+193 KRERRGGVPA
-203 RICIHGLLGG
+203 RVRIHGLQGG
-213 HSGAEIHK
+213 HSGAEINK
-221 QRGNANVL
+221 QRGNANCL
-229 MGRLL
+229 MGRFL
-234 NGLSA
+234 NGLSG
-239 KIPYALVSCKGGT
+239 KMPYALVSCAGGT
-252 KDNAIPIE
+252 KDNAIPVE

-266 ISEESREALAS
+266 IPAKEQEALAA
-277 AVAEYERTYQ
+277 AVTEYEQ
-287 REYANRDT
+287 ILKKEFANRDA
-295 GVRVELTFYGNG
+295 GVQVSLTFSEENG
-307 SMPAGSDSGKNPADT
+307 
-322 GDSGNEQEKM
+322 
-332 HGVVGIHAPE
+332 APE
-342 DVRSEDSG
+342 RGEGDNEWT
-350 YEALDEAST
+350 ALDEAST
-359 KTVVRFLASVPD
+359 KIAARFLASVPD
-371 GVQAMSTDIQGLV
+371 GVQAMSTDIKGLV

-394 LTGKGLETDHSIRS
+394 LTENGLETDHSIRS

-418 EKLTALSAL
+418 EKVTALSAL
-427 AGGTVSCHGDYPA
+427 AGGTVSYHGDYPA
-440 WEYRKDSP
+440 WEYRSDSP
-448 LREQMIVQYR
+448 LRERMIAQYR
-458 EMFGKEPRVE
+458 EMFGKEPKVE

-514 DYLRALIEKK
+514 EYLRALIQKK
-524 ADGGQ
+524 

>member
-1 MGVLTGLYPQRV
+1 MGVLTGLSPQRV

-31 AVSDYLVSFAKEHG
+31 AVSDHLVSFAKEHG
-45 LFYVQD
+45 LFCVQD
-51 AANNVIMIKK
+51 QADNVIIIKE

-71 VILQGH
+71 IILQGH

-88 PLSLEHDALEIAIE
+88 EINLERDALALAVE
-102 GDTVYAKGTS
+102 GDTIYARGTS
-112 LGGDDGIAIAYA
+112 LGGDDGIAIAYVLA
-124 LAVLEDETLS
+124 LLEDETLS

-153 AAIDLSMLKG
+153 AAIDLSMLRG
-163 RRLLNIDSEE
+163 RRLINIDSEE

-193 NRKRQQGILA
+193 KRESCRGVSA
-203 RICIHGLLGG
+203 RIRIHGLQGG
-213 HSGAEIHK
+213 HSGAEIDK
-221 QRGNANVL
+221 QRGNANCL
-229 MGRLL
+229 MGRFLF
-234 NGLSA
+234 GLCGKLS
-239 KIPYALVSCKGGT
+239 YALASCAGGT
-252 KDNAIPIE
+252 KDNAIPVE

-266 ISEESREALAS
+266 IAAGKKEALAS
-277 AVAEYERTYQ
+277 AVTEYERILQ
-287 REYANRDT
+287 KEYAGRDA
-295 GVRVELTFYGNG
+295 GVQVSLTFGKKNNG
-307 SMPAGSDSGKNPADT
+307 SSCGGENNMSSCGGENIMSADS
-322 GDSGNEQEKM
+322 E
-332 HGVVGIHAPE
+332 
-342 DVRSEDSG
+342 EDSG
-350 YEALDEAST
+350 SDAAEFEYSALDNAST
-359 KTVVRFLASVPD
+359 ETVVQFLASVPN
-371 GVQAMSTDIQGLV
+371 GVQAMSTDIRGLV

-394 LTGKGLETDHSIRS
+394 LTEAGLETDHSIRS

-418 EKLTALSAL
+418 EKLTALSGL

-448 LREQMIVQYR
+448 LREKMIAQYR
-458 EMFGKEPRVE
+458 GMFDREPKVE

-489 SFGPDLTD
+489 SFGPDLSD

-514 DYLRALIEKK
+514 EYLRALIEKK
-524 ADGGQ
+524 G